1 MQEQL
6 TCPTRNINV
15 PQKLC
20 MFISIQ
26 RCLKLNSLW
35 YIVKENPNQRLPI
48 NALVQI
54 CSMEIISKQCF
65 YVTNLL
71 KIIICLS
78 CLAFLSTQNREHLFE
93 NILNVLDVKN
103 M

>member
-15 PQKLC
+15 PQKLS

-48 NALVQI
+48 NALVQN

-65 YVTNLL
+65 YLTNLL
-71 KIIICLS
+71 KIIICIL
-78 CLAFLSTQNREHLFE
+78 CLAFYLLK
-93 NILNVLDVKN
+93 IGNVFLKTF
-103 M
+103 